1 MGPTPA
7 PAPDGRGRSWLGWN
21 GAVVARYAKSRKMKV
36 MNDGGIHSSTRPTRP
51 IFSFCR
57 YTQRIRQV
65 KIRQFDTICGIE
77 LPLPQRCAGPFRWLF
92 YLVQFL
98 SPHEII
104 RIHTPRRIFERHSR
118 PARVSGQSVCLS
130 VSRCPLLLARL
141 SLSLSQLQRLPHIR
155 SMDIYSMYKA
165 TFWPE
170 PVIPGRS
177 HPEKN
182 QSR

>member
-1 MGPTPA
+1 M
-7 PAPDGRGRSWLGWN
+7 
-21 GAVVARYAKSRKMKV
+21 ARYAKSRKMKV
-36 MNDGGIHSSTRPTRP
+36 MNDGGIHSSTRPTHP

-57 YTQRIRQV
+57 YTTQRIQQV

-77 LPLPQRCAGPFRWLF
+77 LPLPLRRSFQMA
-92 YLVQFL
+92 FL
-98 SPHEII
+98 SCSVFVAARDNTYSHPDAFLRGI
-104 RIHTPRRIFERHSR
+104 PAAR
-118 PARVSGQSVCLS
+118 PPAFQGQSQHRLAVCLS

-155 SMDIYSMYKA
+155 SVDIYSMYKA
-165 TFWPE
+165 TFLPE
-170 PVIPGRS
+170 PVIPGRGRS